1 MRRIALLILVLLT
14 VPATALADPPAVTP
28 VPAPEPEKW
37 VKIDAPAGRLF
48 VLSAEPAS
56 KWRVVSR
63 PATVAD
69 LRVFENG
76 KMYVGELMCPPKDNW
91 RVGSKCPPRKKKKL
105 PTESAPD
112 SAGPGPSSG

>member
-1 MRRIALLILVLLT
+1 MGKLT
-14 VPATALADPPAVTP
+14 NQHKF
-28 VPAPEPEKW
+28 EPFEVFHRKGHDT
-37 VKIDAPAGRLF
+37 VVRLRCSGCGKIIDHGA
-48 VLSAEPAS
+48 
-56 KWRVVSR
+56 
-63 PATVAD
+63 